1 LKYSVVLLAFVIVV
15 VLLQAY
21 VVPQV
26 VPKDI
31 VAAVMP

>member
-1 LKYSVVLLAFVIVV
+1 MLLALAIVV

-21 VVPQV
+21 VVPWM

-31 VAAVMP
+31 VAAIQP